1 MHRELRVKGRAPAG
15 AIAVLAATLGAGVH
29 AAEPS
34 KPADRPKAPTMT
46 DVLAASKPSDW
57 RALDPDRTLYLE
69 LPSGRVVIELAPEF
83 APKHVAN
90 LRTLVREKFFDGLA
104 IVRVHDNYV
113 VQWGDPDGQRSLG
126 SAARK
131 LEPEYERASAGLPF
145 RRLLDG
151 DVYAPE
157 VGWSGGFPVARDPA
171 AGRAWLAHCYG
182 MVGVGRDLAPDS
194 GNAAELYVVIG
205 HAPRHLDRNITTIG
219 RVVQGIEKL
228 TALPRGTGALGF
240 YEDPSQRVPI
250 RSLRFAS
257 ELPVD
262 QRTHLE
268 VLRTDTATFDAL
280 VETRRN
286 RRDAFFL
293 RPAGRVDLCNV
304 PIAVRVAGTR
314 GGSSAGTAASTP
326 AGASADA
333 AAPTPAAGGAPVSPA
348 QPLLGTTW
356 HWVRTVDPERNWTPA
371 DPKRYTLTLQ
381 PEGRAQVRADCNRGM
396 GSYTHGGS
404 SLQFG
409 PLATTKML
417 CTEAAGLDA
426 RYLQQLGAGRIVAQ
440 AGGLLRLDLLAD
452 SGTMFF
458 AAEPDARVRDYRCDG
473 GRSAWAVYTAQ
484 RARVVAGPQVHDLP
498 AVPSASGAK
507 YAAGDVVW
515 WTKGDE
521 AALEQRDTRVLTNCR
536 ASDGTG

>member
-1 MHRELRVKGRAPAG
+1 MGGAVRLELRSKILVG
-15 AIAVLAATLGAGVH
+15 ACGIALLAAATAR
-29 AAEPS
+29 AAEPPKS
-34 KPADRPKAPTMT
+34 AQPPKPAAAAIEPTGAPTAAPTMA

-83 APKHVAN
+83 APKHAAN

-113 VQWGDPDGQRSLG
+113 VQWGDPDGRRSLG
-126 SAARK
+126 SAATK
-131 LEPEYERASAGLPF
+131 LAPEYERDAAGLPF
-145 RRLLDG
+145 TRLPDG

-228 TALPRGTGALGF
+228 TALPRGTGPLGF

-250 RSLRFAS
+250 RSVRYAS
-257 ELPVD
+257 DVPPSERANL
-262 QRTHLE
+262 QI
-268 VLRTDTATFDAL
+268 LRTDTPTFTAL

-286 RRDAFFL
+286 RRDAFFQ

-304 PIAVRVAGTR
+304 PIAVR
-314 GGSSAGTAASTP
+314 
-326 AGASADA
+326 
-333 AAPTPAAGGAPVSPA
+333 AAPEPELRGA
-348 QPLLGTTW
+348 TW
-356 HWVRTVDPERNWTPA
+356 RWLRTVDPERSWAPA
-371 DPKRYTLTLQ
+371 DPSRYTLTLAGD
-381 PEGRAQVRADCNRGM
+381 GRAQVRADCNRGM
-396 GSYTHGGS
+396 GRYTLAAGA
-404 SLQFG
+404 LELG
-409 PLATTKML
+409 PVATTKML
-417 CTEAAGLDA
+417 CPEAQGLDD
-426 RYLQQLGAGRIVAQ
+426 RYLKQLGAIRRVSTVT
-440 AGGLLRLDLLAD
+440 GLLRADLYAD

-458 AAEPDARVRDYRCDG
+458 AAEPEAEAVSYRCDE
-473 GRSAWAVYTAQ
+473 GRSAWVVYTPQ
-484 RARVVAGPQVHDLP
+484 RARVFVGADVHDVRSAP
-498 AVPSASGAK
+498 AASGAR
-507 YAAGDVVW
+507 YSAGDVTW
-515 WTKGDE
+515 FTKGDG
-521 AALEQRDTRVLTNCR
+521 ATLQQGDVRTLVNCR
-536 ASDGTG
+536 ADKPRR